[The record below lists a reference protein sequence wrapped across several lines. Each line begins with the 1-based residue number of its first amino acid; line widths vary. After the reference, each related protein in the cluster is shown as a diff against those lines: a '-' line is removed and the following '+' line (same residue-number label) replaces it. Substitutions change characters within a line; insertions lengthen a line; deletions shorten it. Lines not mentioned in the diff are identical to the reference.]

1 MVTVTYMLEGQFNHE
16 DFAGH
21 VGRLGPGDLQW
32 MSAAR
37 GIMHAEMPIH
47 RDEAGRKL
55 CDAQGLQLWIDLP
68 AVNKKDEP
76 TYQEFPKAQVPTAL
90 PRSNEPEET
99 EGKDW
104 HVKVIAGRSHGV
116 ESPVR
121 TPDQGAC
128 WYLDVTLSKP
138 GARIFQEIPT
148 GFNAFIYSMGP
159 APIRVGSS
167 DAPAEQLAT
176 SSSPSS
182 LSIHEAY
189 HTLVLSNL
197 ASISD
202 PRIEPASVPQENG
215 VWIEHAGT
223 DTNETARLVV
233 IAGQPLDQQVVQHGP
248 FVLTTTEEVYQT
260 ILDFQGA
267 KNGFERA
274 AGWKS
279 KIGGRR

>member
-55 CDAQGLQLWIDLP
+55 PDPVGLQLWIDLP
-68 AVNKKDEP
+68 AKNKKDPP
-76 TYQEFPKAQVPTAL
+76 TYQEYPKEQVPTAL
-90 PRSNEPEET
+90 PRPDQPEET
-99 EGKDW
+99 EGRDW
-104 HVKVIAGRSHGV
+104 SVKVIAGSSHGV

-128 WYLDVTLSKP
+128 WYLDVTLKKP

-148 GFNAFIYSMGP
+148 GFNSFIYTMGP
-159 APIRVGSS
+159 APIRIGTP
-167 DAPAEQLAT
+167 DAPGASNPIEAST
-176 SSSPSS
+176 A
-182 LSIHEAY
+182 HEAF
-189 HTLVLSNL
+189 HTLVLSNM

-202 PRIEPASVPQENG
+202 PKTDPASVPQETG
-215 VWIEHAGT
+215 VWVEHVGT
-223 DTNETARLVV
+223 KEGEEARFVV
-233 IAGQPLDQQVVQHGP
+233 IAGEPLDQKVVQHGP
-248 FVLTTTEEVYQT
+248 FVLTTKEEVYQT
-260 ILDFQGA
+260 LLDFQGA

-279 KIGGRR
+279 KIGGR